1 MVNILRVIRKSQYQS
16 TPCRQGKK
24 PRGFTLIELLVAIIL
39 ASLIITPLLG
49 FMINFLQTDRR
60 EQAKTTSEQDIQSAI
75 DYIAQDLRQAVYIY
89 DNDGLTNTG
98 NNGIQDQ
105 IPSLNG
111 FGCPAGATTCQPV
124 LVFWKRQFLEKNATD
139 SAGTTVGDITQNNDA
154 FVYALVG
161 YYLIEGGSGIW
172 SNAARIGRFEIRN
185 GIQTSRQNSNQTSS
199 PKFQSDPA
207 FQMFNLNAAGTLE
220 EKMNQWN
227 NSGTTTNFNVTTT
240 LVDYVD
246 QSSQTFASCNA
257 NEQRVGTKGFVA
269 CVDTG
274 SPNNPTDLPGPSSAR
289 VYLRGN
295 AFARLQNTNNQCT
308 PERSSYCPTATI
320 QVKANGFLYTK

>member
-1 MVNILRVIRKSQYQS
+1 MLSILRAIRKSQHQS
-16 TPCRQGKK
+16 TSSRQGKK
-24 PRGFTLIELLVAIIL
+24 PGGFTLIELLVAIIL

-60 EQAKTTSEQDIQSAI
+60 EQAKTNSEQDIQSAI

-98 NNGIQDQ
+98 DNGIQDQ

-111 FGCPAGATTCQPV
+111 FGCPNGATRCQPV
-124 LVFWKRQFLEKNATD
+124 LVFWKRQFLGQNATD
-139 SAGTTVGDITQNNDA
+139 SAGTTVGDVTQNNDA
-154 FVYALVG
+154 FVYSLVG

-172 SNAARIGRFEIRN
+172 SNAARINRFEIRN
-185 GIQTSRQNSNQTSS
+185 GITNQASS
-199 PKFQSDPA
+199 PEFLPDPA
-207 FQMFNLNAAGTLE
+207 FNMFDLKAAGTLE
-220 EKMNQWN
+220 EKMNKWE
-227 NSGTTTNFNVTTT
+227 NSGTTTNFDVTTT

-246 QSSQTFASCNA
+246 QSTQAFATCNA
-257 NEQRVGTKGFVA
+257 NEQQVGTKGFVA

-274 SPNNPTDLPGPSSAR
+274 SPNSPTDLPEPSSAR